1 MKKLKM
7 VIYFI
12 LLIHILSYCE
22 SRSLEFNENAYP
34 VADKHFNEKSPHGL
48 YTPDTLCRKADNV
61 YTIRQL

>member
-7 VIYFI
+7 LIYFI

-22 SRSLEFNENAYP
+22 SRSVE
-34 VADKHFNEKSPHGL
+34 FNEKSPHGL